1 VTNTQVRRNP
11 NLAPP
16 KEIPVAP
23 KSRRPSLSRAESE
36 DRLIIAAIELLR
48 TQNAAEISVRQIA
61 QLADVN
67 HGLIH
72 SYFGSKANLF
82 AKVAKRLIDIVIQQ
96 VLTRENMTTKP
107 LSSEAKLVVN
117 IGIWMLTTG
126 ESPAKM
132 GIDGAVVKAL
142 TENFVTIDGVSPDS
156 AETLSFIALAIICA
170 GQIVPMLGIDVGNT
184 NFETVNKTWR
194 HMVMLLAANPIQS
207 AI

>member
-1 VTNTQVRRNP
+1 MNTQVRQKTSFVP
-11 NLAPP
+11 AS
-16 KEIPVAP
+16 KSPVAP

-36 DRLIIAAIELLR
+36 DRLIKAAIELLQ

-61 QLADVN
+61 QVADVN

-82 AKVAKRLIDIVIQQ
+82 AKVAKRLIDIVIEQ
-96 VLTRENMTTKP
+96 VVTRENMTSDP
-107 LSSEAKLVVN
+107 LSLEAKLVVN

-126 ESPAKM
+126 ESPKTM
-132 GIDGAVVKAL
+132 GIDGTVMKAL
-142 TENFVTIDGVSPDS
+142 TGNFEKVDGVSADS
-156 AETLSFIALAIICA
+156 AGILSFIALSIICA
-170 GQIVPMLGIDVGNT
+170 GQIVPMLGVDVGEA

-207 AI
+207 AT

>member
-1 VTNTQVRRNP
+1 MNTQVRQKTSFIP
-11 NLAPP
+11 AS
-16 KEIPVAP
+16 KSPVAP

-36 DRLIIAAIELLR
+36 DRLIKAAIELLQ

-61 QLADVN
+61 QVADVN

-82 AKVAKRLIDIVIQQ
+82 AKVAKRLIDIVIEQ
-96 VLTRENMTTKP
+96 VVTLENMTSDS
-107 LSSEAKLVVN
+107 LSLEAKLVVN

-126 ESPAKM
+126 ESPKTM
-132 GIDGAVVKAL
+132 GIDGTVMKAL
-142 TENFVTIDGVSPDS
+142 TGNFEKVDGVSPES
-156 AETLSFIALAIICA
+156 AWILSFIALSIICA
-170 GQIVPMLGIDVGNT
+170 GQIVPMLGVDIGEA

-207 AI
+207 AT

>member
-1 VTNTQVRRNP
+1 MNTQVRQKTSFVP
-11 NLAPP
+11 AS
-16 KEIPVAP
+16 KSPVAP

-36 DRLIIAAIELLR
+36 DRLIKAAIELLK
-48 TQNAAEISVRQIA
+48 TQNASEISVRQVA
-61 QLADVN
+61 QVADVN

-82 AKVAKRLIDIVIQQ
+82 AKVAKRLIDTVIEQ
-96 VLTRENMTTKP
+96 VVTRENMSSDP
-107 LSSEAKLVVN
+107 LSLEAKLVVN

-132 GIDGAVVKAL
+132 GVDGTVMKAL
-142 TENFVTIDGVSPDS
+142 TGNFEKVDGVSPDS
-156 AETLSFIALAIICA
+156 AGILSFIALSIICA
-170 GQIVPMLGIDVGNT
+170 GQIVPMLGVDIGEA

-207 AI
+207 AT

>member
-1 VTNTQVRRNP
+1 MNTQVRRNI
-11 NLAPP
+11 NLALPR
-16 KEIPVAP
+16 EIPIAP
-23 KSRRPSLSRAESE
+23 KSRRPSLSRSDSE
-36 DRLIIAAIELLR
+36 DRLINAAIKLLH

-82 AKVAKRLIDIVIQQ
+82 AKVARRLLDVVVQQ
-96 VLTRENMTTKP
+96 VVTRENIASDP
-107 LSSEAKLVVN
+107 LSLEAKLVVN

-126 ESPAKM
+126 ESPTKM
-132 GIDGAVVKAL
+132 GIDGTVMKAL
-142 TENFVTIDGVSPDS
+142 TGNFVKVDGVSADS

-170 GQIVPMLGIDVGNT
+170 GQIVPMLGVDIGQT

-207 AI
+207 AT